1 MTAPRNTRVYL
12 EDIVGAIGS
21 IERYTAGLTLEQ
33 FKGDT
38 KTQDAVVRNLEIIG
52 EAVKRIPK
60 EVRDAYPS
68 VTWRP
73 AAAMR
78 DFLIHEYPSVDAEA
92 VWDTV
97 QNDLPPFRKEIEQMT
112 KEL

>member
-12 EDIVGAIGS
+12 EDILGAITS
-21 IERYTAGLTLEQ
+21 IERYTVGLTLEQ
-33 FKGDT
+33 FTYDS

-60 EVRDAYPS
+60 KVRDAYPH

-73 AAAMR
+73 AAALR

-97 QNDLPPFRKEIEQMT
+97 RNDLPLFKKEIERVV

>member
-12 EDIVGAIGS
+12 EDILGAIGN
-21 IERYTAGLTLEQ
+21 IERYTAGLTLDQ
-33 FKGDT
+33 FRNDT
-38 KTQDAVVRNLEIIG
+38 KTQDAVVRNLEITG

-60 EVRDAYPS
+60 EVRDAYPNI
-68 VTWRP
+68 TWRP

-78 DFLIHEYPSVDAEA
+78 DFLIHDYPSVDAEA
-92 VWDTV
+92 VWETIR
-97 QNDLPPFRKEIEQMT
+97 NDLPVFKKEIERVV